1 MTRNIPNSRQIIHQS
16 ISILISI
23 WDLDYETYLTLART
37 HKFSALA
44 KHIFTVT
51 NPGRHEATD
60 YKFFNDIIQQYTP
73 YSGTDRIIACIIMKD
88 RNGMKCIREDMNLS
102 GSVHLFKHKKY
113 NPDWIG
119 AFVSWQAKVIW
130 IYFELFIRNFPYL
143 KEPIV
148 AIMGYIY

>member
-1 MTRNIPNSRQIIHQS
+1 MK
-16 ISILISI
+16 LIS
-23 WDLDYETYLTLART
+23 TLART

-73 YSGTDRIIACIIMKD
+73 YSGTDQIIACIIMKD

-113 NPDWIG
+113 NPDWINRLVASKG
-119 AFVSWQAKVIW
+119 YMDLFRIIHQEFPVSEGTLAQ
-130 IYFELFIRNFPYL
+130 
-143 KEPIV
+143 
-148 AIMGYIY
+148 YIYPIIATMGSFRYGKFLMNNSK